1 MLIKILCHI
10 DIKERK
16 REREGKEFLKSLYSK
31 SPKIK
36 NYLNPFPASANK
48 IL

>member
-1 MLIKILCHI
+1 MSYRYKRE
-10 DIKERK
+10 KE